1 MKRVRCPK
9 CDHFIQFDE
18 TKYTEGQSLVFV
30 CDNCQKQ
37 FGIRIG
43 VSKLRAL
50 QREESKGTA
59 SIPSEDTT
67 ENVGT
72 IVAVEG
78 LTYNLYIRNRTH
90 KNDKKSEV
98 YKHSLNAN
106 IEIPTPK
113 QLTEYINKNEASE
126 METYY
131 YNEYKNNGWIM
142 LNVAKTGCLGGCREN
157 SEYTKEY
164 CKILALNYKTKREF
178 EKHHKYLYNKIRNH
192 GWSNYVFSH
201 MSIEESKKIK
211 AEKIRKSKIGK
222 KMNITDKN
230 NFRKSHS
237 SNPIVLVDDN
247 NNVIEE
253 FFSATICAEKIGG
266 TPNGIR
272 NACKNGRKYK
282 NINLKYKNK
291 YIPQIY
297 NKKYNS
303 GNSKKVAQYTL
314 DGVYITEY
322 PSIKKANL
330 MLGKHISSQQISK
343 CCNGKIPNYMG
354 YIWKFV

>member
-1 MKRVRCPK
+1 M
-9 CDHFIQFDE
+9 IQ
-18 TKYTEGQSLVFV
+18 
-30 CDNCQKQ
+30 
-37 FGIRIG
+37 
-43 VSKLRAL
+43 
-50 QREESKGTA
+50 
-59 SIPSEDTT
+59 
-67 ENVGT
+67 
-72 IVAVEG
+72 
-78 LTYNLYIRNRTH
+78 
-90 KNDKKSEV
+90 
-98 YKHSLNAN
+98 
-106 IEIPTPK
+106 
-113 QLTEYINKNEASE
+113 
-126 METYY
+126 
-131 YNEYKNNGWIM
+131 
-142 LNVAKTGCLGGCREN
+142 
-157 SEYTKEY
+157 
-164 CKILALNYKTKREF
+164 
-178 EKHHKYLYNKIRNH
+178 YLYNKIRNH